1 MRDPCAEYSGTDNNE
16 FRSTCLH
23 LAILLPLMERWHDE
37 LRSHKIFQGAADALE
52 HRDVI
57 VGNTAGLLTGHKFV
71 QIALHMLAAN
81 LTGLNRHQ
89 DVSGLGERG
98 FVRLDENARSL
109 NGNGIN
115 LARVGL
121 ECANDV
127 QVSTRADQ
135 FS

>member
-1 MRDPCAEYSGTDNNE
+1 
-16 FRSTCLH
+16 
-23 LAILLPLMERWHDE
+23 MERWHDE

-52 HRDVI
+52 HSDVI
-57 VGNTAGLLTGHKFV
+57 AADTPGLLTSHKLV
-71 QIALHMLAAN
+71 QISLHMLAAN
-81 LTGLNRHQ
+81 LTGLYRHH

-98 FVRLDENARSL
+98 FVRIDEYARSL

-121 ECANDV
+121 ECANYV
-127 QVSTRADQ
+127 QVCTCADQ